1 MAIFGRRPAL
11 VMPGEPPVKIAAP
24 RQGLSAMVPVYKKGG
39 VEARGG
45 PKYRMSV
52 NQPDKSARGRVFR
65 H

>member
-1 MAIFGRRPAL
+1 
-11 VMPGEPPVKIAAP
+11 MPGEPPVKIAAP